1 MASIVP
7 HKEGWRAHIFVGSKR
22 ESKSGFRTKRE
33 ATAWAERR
41 EEQLKTGGAAVTFA
55 QAAES
60 WLALKLPTLDS
71 AANQRT
77 IESSIN
83 THVLPLIG
91 HRKLS
96 EITRPELVGLVT
108 TLAKT
113 GKVETAHR
121 VGQRI
126 RQIFDHAMDRG
137 DIQNHPAAD
146 LSRVL
151 PVSVKKPMGAIKP
164 DELPR
169 LLAAI
174 EGYSEPVTR
183 AGLLLLAHTFTRT
196 SELIGATWDE
206 IRDED
211 TWVIP
216 ADRMKVRRTH
226 VVPLSAHVRAIL
238 SDLRAM
244 NDENRFILPS
254 QINPM
259 LGLSNNTLLFAI
271 YRLGY
276 KGKMTGHGF
285 RSVAST
291 ILNESGKWS
300 RDAIE
305 RQLAHRET
313 DKVREAYMR
322 AEFLDERRRMMA
334 WWSEYL
340 HVVASRAAS
349 TDS

>member
-1 MASIVP
+1 MASIGP
-7 HKEGWRAHIFVGSKR
+7 YRGGYRAHVCVDGER
-22 ESKSGFRTKRE
+22 DSKSGFRTRRE
-33 ATAWAERR
+33 AKAWADRR
-41 EEQLKTGGAAVTFA
+41 EAELEGGGAAVTFA
-55 QAAES
+55 QAAEN

-71 AANQRT
+71 VANQRT
-77 IESSIN
+77 VESSIN

-108 TLAKT
+108 ALAKT

-137 DIQNHPAAD
+137 DITIHPAAD

-151 PVSVKKPMGAIKP
+151 PAAVKKPMGAIKP
-164 DELPR
+164 GELPA
-169 LLAAI
+169 LMVAI
-174 EGYSEPVTR
+174 DGYREPITR

-206 IRDED
+206 IRDEE

-216 ADRMKVRRTH
+216 AERMKVRRAH
-226 VVPLSAHVRAIL
+226 VVPLSTQVRAIL
-238 SDLRAM
+238 GDLKTVSDG
-244 NDENRFILPS
+244 NRHILPS

-291 ILNESGKWS
+291 ILNESGNWS

-322 AEFLDERRRMMA
+322 AEFLEERRRLMQ
-334 WWSEYL
+334 WWSDHLE
-340 HVVASRAAS
+340 ASLAAS
-349 TDS
+349 TAS